1 MAKLHEH
8 GDLIV
13 LVWDTTP
20 EYEVFR
26 GHVALE
32 ETTEALRAY
41 GYPPATRVEHRY
53 GRWSQENNS
62 EHIMVLRD
70 YFSRGRGRFPIT
82 LCYWD
87 AEKVK

>member
-1 MAKLHEH
+1 MTKLHEH
-8 GDLIV
+8 GDLID
-13 LVWDTTP
+13 LEWDTTP
-20 EYEVFR
+20 AYEVIR

-53 GRWSQENNS
+53 GRWSQEYGQ
-62 EHIMVLRD
+62 EYDMVLRD
-70 YFSRGRGRFPIT
+70 YDSRGRGRFPIT

-87 AEKVK
+87 AEAN